1 MLLSAAHRLWG
12 LPAVPMLK
20 QFFRSRAAVLLVLIP
35 VMLAPVAASQSV
47 DDVHSI
53 PRIDL
58 EEAMPSGIKLSDSVL
73 RHAKPLRAD
82 VDVVLVPVTVTD
94 PMNRPVLGLQKQD
107 DSLGQWRVTGTST
120 TSTSARSGFA

>member
-1 MLLSAAHRLWG
+1 MIRRTPFVGAARC
-12 LPAVPMLK
+12 ANA
-20 QFFRSRAAVLLVLIP
+20 QAVLPVPVPPLCSVLIP

-58 EEAMPSGIKLSDSVL
+58 EEAMPSGIKLIDSVL

-82 VDVVLVPVTVTD
+82 VDVVLVPVT
-94 PMNRPVLGLQKQD
+94 RH
-107 DSLGQWRVTGTST
+107 
-120 TSTSARSGFA
+120 